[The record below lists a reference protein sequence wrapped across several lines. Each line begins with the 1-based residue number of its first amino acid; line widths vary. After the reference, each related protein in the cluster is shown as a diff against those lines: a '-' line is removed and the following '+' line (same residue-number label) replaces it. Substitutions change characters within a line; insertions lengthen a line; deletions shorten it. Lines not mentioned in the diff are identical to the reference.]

1 MLLCI
6 DIGNTNVKFGLFA
19 GEELRARW
27 RVSTDR
33 EKLADEY
40 AVLLR
45 SLFDTAGYTFEDIRG
60 CAVSSVVPA
69 LTEVFVE
76 MARGYF
82 RCEPLVLYAEAV
94 TDMKIKTDRPAE
106 VGPDLI
112 TNALAA
118 RALYGAP
125 VIVVAFG
132 TATTFTAV
140 SAEGDLEGV
149 AIAPGILTS
158 TESLFRAASM
168 LPRLALAHPKTSLGK
183 DTVQSM
189 RAGIVFGFAALV
201 EGLVARM
208 KAELGGSPR
217 VVATGGL
224 ASLIA
229 PETGVI
235 ELVEP
240 DLALIGLRLYYQSC
254 QSDRRGCGVQAD

>member
-6 DIGNTNVKFGLFA
+6 DIGNTNVKLGLFA
-19 GEELRARW
+19 GEEMRAHW
-27 RVSTDR
+27 RISTDR
-33 EKLADEY
+33 EKLVDEY
-40 AVLLR
+40 AVLIR
-45 SLFDTAGYTFEDIRG
+45 NLFETEGLDFTNISG
-60 CAVSSVVPA
+60 CAISSVVPA
-69 LTEVFVE
+69 LTEVFAE
-76 MARGYF
+76 MAGHYF
-82 RCEPLVLYAEAV
+82 KCAPQVLYAEAV
-94 TDMKIKTDRPAE
+94 TNMKIKTDRPAE

-118 RALYGAP
+118 RELYGAP

-140 SAEGDLEGV
+140 SAAGDLEGV

-201 EGLVARM
+201 EGLVTRM
-208 KAELGGSPR
+208 KAELGGSAH

-229 PETGVI
+229 PETAAI

-240 DLALIGLRLYYQSC
+240 NLALIGLRLYYQSC
-254 QSDRRGCGVQAD
+254 QSDQRDCGHQAD

>member
-1 MLLCI
+1 MDTKAYWIAFNRVPGIGPVRLAALIEACG
-6 DIGNTNVKFGLFA
+6 DIGA
-19 GEELRARW
+19 AWRA
-27 RVSTDR
+27 SI
-33 EKLADEY
+33 
-40 AVLLR
+40 
-45 SLFDTAGYTFEDIRG
+45 SQ
-60 CAVSSVVPA
+60 
-69 LTEVFVE
+69 
-76 MARGYF
+76 MQ
-82 RCEPLVLYAEAV
+82 
-94 TDMKIKTDRPAE
+94 
-106 VGPDLI
+106 
-112 TNALAA
+112 AA
-118 RALYGAP
+118 RLDRRTIELFLEARRTIDLAVELQRTVDAGVEVSPGRLDGAP

-140 SAEGDLEGV
+140 SAAGDLEGV

-201 EGLVARM
+201 EGLVTRM
-208 KAELGGSPR
+208 KAELGGSAH

-229 PETGVI
+229 PETAAI

-240 DLALIGLRLYYQSC
+240 NLALIGLRLYYQSC
-254 QSDRRGCGVQAD
+254 QSDQRDCGHQAD

>member
-6 DIGNTNVKFGLFA
+6 DIGNTNIKFGLFA
-19 GEELRARW
+19 GEKMRAHW
-27 RVSTDR
+27 RISTDR

-45 SLFDTAGYTFEDIRG
+45 SLFQTEGLSFSDVSG
-60 CAVSSVVPA
+60 CAISSVVPA

-76 MARGYF
+76 MARHHF
-82 RCEPLVLYAEAV
+82 HCDPQVLQAETVAN
-94 TDMKIKTDRPAE
+94 MKIKTDRPAE

-201 EGLVARM
+201 EGLVNRM

-224 ASLIA
+224 ANLIA
-229 PETGVI
+229 PETSVI

-254 QSDRRGCGVQAD
+254 HSDQRDCGYQAD

>member
-19 GEELRARW
+19 GEELSARW
-27 RVSTDR
+27 RISTDR

-45 SLFDTAGYTFEDIRG
+45 SLFDTKGFTFEHISG

-76 MARGYF
+76 MARSYF
-82 RCEPLVLYAEAV
+82 RCEPQVLYAD
-94 TDMKIKTDRPAE
+94 TIKNMKIKTDRPAE

-118 RALYGAP
+118 RELYGAP

-140 SAEGDLEGV
+140 SAAGDLEGV
-149 AIAPGILTS
+149 AIAPGVLTS

-201 EGLVARM
+201 EGLVNRM
-208 KAELGGSPR
+208 KAELGGSAR

-229 PETGVI
+229 PETSVI

-240 DLALIGLRLYYQSC
+240 DLALVGLRLYYQSC
-254 QSDRRGCGVQAD
+254 QADLRDCGFQAD